1 MNRVSNNSMG
11 ADPSSPEQPKG
22 VAIRMWLKAAV
33 LIGIALLVTL
43 VGIIAYG
50 TARWKTGTNEL
61 RAGLVAERLPIHPLA
76 YDAREIE
83 YLPSPVRR
91 YFRAVLKDGQ
101 PMVSAVRLTHEGQF
115 NMGEKQAKWSRF
127 TSSQV
132 AIMRRPGFDWDGRI
146 AMAPGLNV
154 FVHDAYVA
162 GVGILHAE
170 LLGLVTVADVRGTP
184 EAAQG
189 ELMRFLA
196 EAAWY
201 PTALLPS
208 QGVRWQVINDTS
220 ARATLTDGAT
230 TVSLDFRFDA
240 EGLLSGVRAAARY
253 RTVNGALV
261 ATPWQGR
268 FWGYEVQGGMRIPM
282 EGEVAW
288 ELPQGLWPYWRGRA
302 TEIAHDFAG

>member
-1 MNRVSNNSMG
+1 
-11 ADPSSPEQPKG
+11 
-22 VAIRMWLKAAV
+22 MWLKAV
-33 LIGIALLVTL
+33 LLIVIALSVIVAGVIT
-43 VGIIAYG
+43 YG
-50 TARWKTGTNEL
+50 ASRWKTGTNEL
-61 RAGLVAERLPIHPLA
+61 RAKLMAVRTPISPVT

-83 YLPSPVRR
+83 NLPTPVRR
-91 YFRAVLKDGQ
+91 YFHAVLKDGQ
-101 PMVSAVRLTHEGQF
+101 PIVSAARLTHEGQF
-115 NMGEKQAKWSRF
+115 NMGETQAKWSRF

-132 AIMRRPGFDWDGRI
+132 AITRRPGFDWDGRI

-162 GVGILHAE
+162 GEGILHVE
-170 LLGLVTVADVRGTP
+170 LLGLVTLADIRGTP
-184 EAAQG
+184 EVARG

-208 QGVRWQVINDTS
+208 QGVRWESIDDIS
-220 ARATLTDGAT
+220 AKATLTDGLT
-230 TVSLDFRFDA
+230 TVSLVFRFSE
-240 EGLLSGVRAAARY
+240 EGLISGVWAAARS

-268 FWGYEVQGGMRIPM
+268 FWDYEIRDGMRVPL

-288 ELPQGLWPYWRGRA
+288 ELPEGSWPYWRGRV
-302 TEIAHDFAG
+302 TEITYDFAR

>member
-1 MNRVSNNSMG
+1 
-11 ADPSSPEQPKG
+11 
-22 VAIRMWLKAAV
+22 MWLKAVLLIAV
-33 LIGIALLVTL
+33 VLVVVVAGAIAF
-43 VGIIAYG
+43 GSS
-50 TARWKTGTNEL
+50 RWKTGTNEL
-61 RAGLVAERLPIHPLA
+61 RAKLEATRLPIMPTT

-83 YLPSPVRR
+83 SLPPPVRR

-101 PMVSAVRLTHEGQF
+101 PIISGVRLAHEGQF
-115 NMGEKQAKWSRF
+115 NMGETEAKWSRF

-132 AIMRRPGFDWDGRI
+132 AITRRPGFDWDGRI
-146 AMAPGLNV
+146 NIAPGMNV

-162 GVGILHAE
+162 GEGMLHVE
-170 LLGLVTVADVRGTP
+170 LLGLVTLADIHGTP

-208 QGVRWQVINDTS
+208 QGVRWEAIDDMS
-220 ARATLTDGAT
+220 ARATLVDGAT
-230 TVSLDFRFDA
+230 TVSLDFRFDT
-240 EGLLSGVRAAARY
+240 EGLISGVRAAARY
-253 RTVNGALV
+253 RTVNGVLI

-268 FWGYEVQGGMRIPM
+268 FWDYEIRGGMRVPL

-288 ELPQGLWPYWRGRA
+288 ELPEGLWPYWRGRA
-302 TEIAHDFAG
+302 TEVAHEFAR